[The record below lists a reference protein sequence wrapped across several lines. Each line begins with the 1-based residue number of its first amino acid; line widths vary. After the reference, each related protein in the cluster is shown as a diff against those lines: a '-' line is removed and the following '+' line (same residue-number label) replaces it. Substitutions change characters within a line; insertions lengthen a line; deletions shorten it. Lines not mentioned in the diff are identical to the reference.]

1 MNSVLAWLKG
11 RRVFPRWK
19 LIAMVVTGMLSGLLI
34 GLEEYAIAIFALLSL
49 LELSK
54 RASD

>member
-11 RRVFPRWK
+11 PRVFPRWE